1 MPPPVDN
8 PRQPAMKVRV
18 SDSSYL
24 VELVDDLLRGGC
36 VPSAVDDET
45 LEVIHPDASDADE
58 ARTELMFFLRAW
70 QSQHSHVQVTL
81 A

>member
-1 MPPPVDN
+1 
-8 PRQPAMKVRV
+8 MKVRL
-18 SDSSYL
+18 SDSSFL

-45 LEVIHPDASDADE
+45 LEVIHPDANDAEE
-58 ARTELMFFLRAW
+58 AHTELLFFLRAW
-70 QSQHSHVQVTL
+70 QSRHPEVQVTL